1 MALIP
6 KVEPKQEKKVVSARL
21 DEEAHT
27 MLQRYAAFLGGA
39 THEYII
45 GESLKRLF
53 RRDKEFN
60 EWLEKNHAASTAT
73 LTHLNLQPNS
83 QEHNKDSANGSMIQR
98 VLNSKNFLAVLL
110 ALVTGTAAVLQDALA
125 DDSGHSAADLER
137 VLPSID
143 RPSRPLDVRGT
154 ESFLSCDAVHHAL
167 HRLFILAV
175 RAVHLYVAA
184 KTSRK
189 AAAVATL
196 SGSGNS
202 EQL

>member
-60 EWLEKNHAASTAT
+60 EWLEKNHAGSTASSDARR
-73 LTHLNLQPNS
+73 LA
-83 QEHNKDSANGSMIQR
+83 SATP
-98 VLNSKNFLAVLL
+98 KN
-110 ALVTGTAAVLQDALA
+110 TGRTAPTAA
-125 DDSGHSAADLER
+125 
-137 VLPSID
+137 
-143 RPSRPLDVRGT
+143 
-154 ESFLSCDAVHHAL
+154 
-167 HRLFILAV
+167 
-175 RAVHLYVAA
+175 
-184 KTSRK
+184 
-189 AAAVATL
+189 
-196 SGSGNS
+196 
-202 EQL
+202 

>member
-60 EWLEKNHAASTAT
+60 KWLEENAGAPATSPEHSQASTPAAKNATRPASTA
-73 LTHLNLQPNS
+73 
-83 QEHNKDSANGSMIQR
+83 A
-98 VLNSKNFLAVLL
+98 
-110 ALVTGTAAVLQDALA
+110 
-125 DDSGHSAADLER
+125 
-137 VLPSID
+137 
-143 RPSRPLDVRGT
+143 
-154 ESFLSCDAVHHAL
+154 
-167 HRLFILAV
+167 
-175 RAVHLYVAA
+175 
-184 KTSRK
+184 
-189 AAAVATL
+189 
-196 SGSGNS
+196 
-202 EQL
+202 

>member
-60 EWLEKNHAASTAT
+60 QWLEKNEKSSPT
-73 LTHLNLQPNS
+73 
-83 QEHNKDSANGSMIQR
+83 
-98 VLNSKNFLAVLL
+98 
-110 ALVTGTAAVLQDALA
+110 
-125 DDSGHSAADLER
+125 DSGASDTTAVTAKTTSRSVPSAA
-137 VLPSID
+137 
-143 RPSRPLDVRGT
+143 
-154 ESFLSCDAVHHAL
+154 
-167 HRLFILAV
+167 
-175 RAVHLYVAA
+175 
-184 KTSRK
+184 
-189 AAAVATL
+189 
-196 SGSGNS
+196 
-202 EQL
+202 

>member
-60 EWLEKNHAASTAT
+60 EWLAKQEAGTPTISHPTGASS
-73 LTHLNLQPNS
+73 L
-83 QEHNKDSANGSMIQR
+83 SAKTQAR
-98 VLNSKNFLAVLL
+98 PAP
-110 ALVTGTAAVLQDALA
+110 
-125 DDSGHSAADLER
+125 SAA
-137 VLPSID
+137 
-143 RPSRPLDVRGT
+143 
-154 ESFLSCDAVHHAL
+154 
-167 HRLFILAV
+167 
-175 RAVHLYVAA
+175 
-184 KTSRK
+184 
-189 AAAVATL
+189 
-196 SGSGNS
+196 
-202 EQL
+202 

>member
-60 EWLEKNHAASTAT
+60 EWLAKNEGRSPADS
-73 LTHLNLQPNS
+73 NPN
-83 QEHNKDSANGSMIQR
+83 D
-98 VLNSKNFLAVLL
+98 AVLES
-110 ALVTGTAAVLQDALA
+110 AKS
-125 DDSGHSAADLER
+125 SGRPVPSAA
-137 VLPSID
+137 
-143 RPSRPLDVRGT
+143 
-154 ESFLSCDAVHHAL
+154 
-167 HRLFILAV
+167 
-175 RAVHLYVAA
+175 
-184 KTSRK
+184 
-189 AAAVATL
+189 
-196 SGSGNS
+196 
-202 EQL
+202 